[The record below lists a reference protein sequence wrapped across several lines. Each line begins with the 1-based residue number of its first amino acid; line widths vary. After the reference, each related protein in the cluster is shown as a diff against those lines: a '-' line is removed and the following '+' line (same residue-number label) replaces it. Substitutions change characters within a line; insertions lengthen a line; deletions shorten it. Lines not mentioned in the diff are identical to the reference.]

1 MIHDL
6 LSTKY
11 AVRPNTKEPN
21 WKVKNYVEWNK
32 EGKEGQWKGERAN
45 HYKQFQLLGGKK
57 NQNTLIF
64 TRNPKVTK

>member
-11 AVRPNTKEPN
+11 AGRPNTKEPN

-45 HYKQFQLLGGKK
+45 HYK
-57 NQNTLIF
+57 
-64 TRNPKVTK
+64 